1 MKNPATILAHIDRGT
16 GFTPRWYRPVQDHA
30 RRVSSLANQIA
41 LAYGLRA
48 ERRRALLVGA
58 LWHDVGKLGIS
69 PAILAKRGPLTGS
82 ERAHI
87 RRHPGYGLRLV
98 RDLGLPS
105 IAMRVIYE
113 HHERWDGLGYPARV
127 AAREIAVEA
136 QIVSIADVFDAMT
149 SDRPYRAALPA
160 AAAIDFISSQR
171 ERMFAPD
178 VLDAALHVLPQRVPA
193 LAVA

>member
-1 MKNPATILAHIDRGT
+1 MRNPATILAHIDRGS
-16 GFTPRWYRPVQDHA
+16 GFTPRWYRPVQAHA
-30 RRVSSLANQIA
+30 RRVASLANQIA

-48 ERRRALLVGA
+48 ERRRAMLVGA
-58 LWHDVGKLGIS
+58 LWHDVGKLGVS

-87 RRHPGYGLRLV
+87 RRHPGFGLRLV
-98 RDLGLPS
+98 RDLGLPTV
-105 IAMRVIYE
+105 AVRVIYE
-113 HHERWDGLGYPARV
+113 HHERWDGLGYPARA
-127 AAREIAVEA
+127 AAREIALEA

-160 AAAIDFISSQR
+160 ATALDFIGAQR

-178 VLDAALHVLPQRVPA
+178 VLDAALQVLPRHASRVA
-193 LAVA
+193 